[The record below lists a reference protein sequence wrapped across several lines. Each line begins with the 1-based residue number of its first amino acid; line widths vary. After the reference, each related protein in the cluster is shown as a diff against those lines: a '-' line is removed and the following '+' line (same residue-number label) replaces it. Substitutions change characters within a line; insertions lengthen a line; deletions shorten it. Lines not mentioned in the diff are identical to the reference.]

1 MFSGF
6 LLSSD
11 ATLKRSNLLIHFG
24 HSSGLNENFS
34 GGATLKLAILADRLY
49 LTSFRRSMSDTTLP
63 PPSIFLVVNIPL
75 CCHHVIV
82 SDQQAFDSE
91 ISHVGPLT

>member
-11 ATLKRSNLLIHFG
+11 ATLKRSSLLIHFG

-63 PPSIFLVVNIPL
+63 PPSIFFGGKYPFMLSPCYSIESAG
-75 CCHHVIV
+75 I
-82 SDQQAFDSE
+82 
-91 ISHVGPLT
+91 